1 MSYIAAPVAAGLAIG
16 IGFVVLFASLFSTPV
31 RPLAEYRFLK
41 LEIDGMKE
49 IYLTNEKIDFVVKA
63 QGHDI
68 VCGFPKLR
76 ILSENGTLIHH
87 NSDIITLVLCDPAIR
102 DINETWTLSR
112 MGFGQ
117 EITIPQG
124 GNYKVIV
131 SYGDSTIQK
140 EFTVVQFSG
149 MR

>member
-1 MSYIAAPVAAGLAIG
+1 M
-16 IGFVVLFASLFSTPV
+16 
-31 RPLAEYRFLK
+31 
-41 LEIDGMKE
+41 
-49 IYLTNEKIDFVVKA
+49 TNEKIDFVVKV
-63 QGHDI
+63 QGHDM

-76 ILSENGTLIHH
+76 ILSQNDTLIHH
-87 NSDIITLVLCDPAIR
+87 NSDIIMLGGCDPAIR
-102 DINETWTLSR
+102 DVNETWTLSG